1 MTCLCRPSAGQR
13 PLSPPRAMDNS
24 PTSLFDSYENEF
36 TQFIDTINDK
46 LEEAS
51 KDGDA
56 GA

>member
-1 MTCLCRPSAGQR
+1 MTCLCRLSAGQR

>member
-1 MTCLCRPSAGQR
+1 
-13 PLSPPRAMDNS
+13 MDNS